1 MKRGCYRS
9 IEVMDRRKPTGI
21 VGRRVLSGV
30 AVAGAVVAVAL
41 IDPGTALWF
50 SAPLSLLW
58 LLVTGLSRPVERMI
72 DRIRGRWAAARARAP
87 RADRLPNLPLVVPRV
102 GRLIAAALA
111 VRPPPVAAPLFQ

>member
-1 MKRGCYRS
+1 MNCGWYCS
-9 IEVMDRRKPTGI
+9 PEVNERRQPAGF
-21 VGRRVLSGV
+21 VGRRILSGV

-58 LLVTGLSRPVERMI
+58 LLVTGLTRPVERII
-72 DRIRGRWAAARARAP
+72 DRIRGRWAATRARAP
-87 RADRLPNLPLVVPRV
+87 RADGLPNLPLVIPRV
-102 GRLIAAALA
+102 GRMIAAALA